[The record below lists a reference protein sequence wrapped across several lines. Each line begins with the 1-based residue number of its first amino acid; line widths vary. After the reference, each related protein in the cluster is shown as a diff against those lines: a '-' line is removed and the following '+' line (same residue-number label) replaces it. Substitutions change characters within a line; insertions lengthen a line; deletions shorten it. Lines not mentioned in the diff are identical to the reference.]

1 MDALRNALAL
11 RRNATT
17 GNEKAGGY
25 VYSTTLGFSCCF
37 QCPGLVPLRSL
48 CIGVSNL
55 YASSLWT
62 ADVNLKRP
70 LFSLARFL
78 CHARMWVHV
87 VRLDAESGCVCVL
100 RCLYKFPLVN
110 RAKGKQRRQ
119 DSDEESDS
127 DIPKAPRGANEW
139 DT

>member
-1 MDALRNALAL
+1 MLWLCDATPPPATRKPAGTCTPPRLAVRVVFSALACS
-11 RRNATT
+11 R
-17 GNEKAGGY
+17 
-25 VYSTTLGFSCCF
+25 C
-37 QCPGLVPLRSL
+37 VPYAS
-48 CIGVSNL
+48 VFSNL